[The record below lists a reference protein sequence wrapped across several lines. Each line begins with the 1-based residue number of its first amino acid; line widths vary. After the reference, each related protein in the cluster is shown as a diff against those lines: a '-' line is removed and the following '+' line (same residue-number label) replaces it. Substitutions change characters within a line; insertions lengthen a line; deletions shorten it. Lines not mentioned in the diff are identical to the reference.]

1 MPLWCLKWKKMLVC
15 CCALSPCRC
24 CCCWCCDN
32 KENCFNLLIFLSGRQ
47 SGMLKREW
55 LSSQSRW
62 QWLDWKL
69 ISLTGENEAEEDE
82 RIIEGMNLIKT
93 QRSKKERNV
102 GRKRPANVRVNN
114 QHYAENDRETK
125 FYIHKLL
132 NNVAEHL
139 LHHSFYYSCGF

>member
-15 CCALSPCRC
+15 CCALSPSRC

-93 QRSKKERNV
+93 QRSKKERND